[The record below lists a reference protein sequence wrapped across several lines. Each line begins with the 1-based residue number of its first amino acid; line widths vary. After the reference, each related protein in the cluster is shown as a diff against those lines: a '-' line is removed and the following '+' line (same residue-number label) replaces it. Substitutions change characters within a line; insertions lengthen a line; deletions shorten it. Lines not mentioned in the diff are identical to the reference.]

1 MGKLLA
7 GAALL
12 ILAAAHGFAMGTKPA
27 VTITGTIRLVGNAP
41 FARVV
46 LTEETRG
53 QTPPGKEYLLTG
65 TLTDELRQRYQG
77 RRVTLEGTPCTSP
90 LPQFTSCFEPAR
102 IIGE

>member
-1 MGKLLA
+1 MGRLLA

-12 ILAAAHGFAMGTKPA
+12 MLAAAHGFAMGTKPA

-46 LTEETRG
+46 LTEESPGRK
-53 QTPPGKEYLLTG
+53 PPVRDYLLTG
-65 TLTDELRQRYQG
+65 ALTDELRRRYQG
-77 RRVTLEGTPCTSP
+77 RRVTLEGTPCASP

-102 IIGE
+102 IIDE